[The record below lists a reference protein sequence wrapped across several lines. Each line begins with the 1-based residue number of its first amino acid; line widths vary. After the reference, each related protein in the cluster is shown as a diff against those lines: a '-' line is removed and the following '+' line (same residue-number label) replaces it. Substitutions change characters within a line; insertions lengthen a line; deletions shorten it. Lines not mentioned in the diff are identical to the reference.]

1 MGNQAWPSVSGSVFK
16 SQADQAS
23 SLPVEEDKL
32 RAGSWQCSGD
42 SWEWAGLMS

>member
-16 SQADQAS
+16 SQDQAS

-32 RAGSWQCSGD
+32 RAGSSGD
-42 SWEWAGLMS
+42 SWDGRGLMS